1 MLQPFSISGIIQ
13 VLSELFGNNIE
24 RADTIMTKKD
34 QSLEQKK
41 HDMSVRSINFSRYLM
56 IRYFSA
62 AFLFT
67 NLFWL
72 VFAICYKDIGASI
85 ISGLLFVLLLVAS
98 VEQVSKWNVRNTD
111 LKFTKLYYQLQ
122 LGANVIFAIGCYL
135 PFGKLLFPFMTT
147 NDVANVIVTILVIG
161 MLGSILIL
169 RRISNIQNGR
179 DKYARAIK
187 AFESN
192 RQ

>member
-85 ISGLLFVLLLVAS
+85 ISGLLFVSLLVAS

-187 AFESN
+187 TFESN

>member
-122 LGANVIFAIGCYL
+122 LVANVIFAIGCYL
-135 PFGKLLFPFMTT
+135 PFGKILFPFMAT
-147 NDVANVIVTILVIG
+147 NDVANVIFTILVVGI
-161 MLGSILIL
+161 LGSILIL

-187 AFESN
+187 TFESN

>member
-1 MLQPFSISGIIQ
+1 
-13 VLSELFGNNIE
+13 
-24 RADTIMTKKD
+24 MTKKD

-72 VFAICYKDIGASI
+72 VFAICYKDIVASI

-122 LGANVIFAIGCYL
+122 LVANVIF
-135 PFGKLLFPFMTT
+135 
-147 NDVANVIVTILVIG
+147 TILVVGI
-161 MLGSILIL
+161 LGSILIL

-187 AFESN
+187 TFESN

>member
-1 MLQPFSISGIIQ
+1 MQPFSISGIIQ

-24 RADTIMTKKD
+24 RTDTIMTKKD

-187 AFESN
+187 TFESN

>member
-1 MLQPFSISGIIQ
+1 MLQPLSISGIIQ

-187 AFESN
+187 TFESN

>member
-1 MLQPFSISGIIQ
+1 
-13 VLSELFGNNIE
+13 
-24 RADTIMTKKD
+24 MTKRD

-72 VFAICYKDIGASI
+72 VFAICYQNIVASI
-85 ISGLLFVLLLVAS
+85 ISGLLFVLLLIAS
-98 VEQVSKWNVRNTD
+98 VEQISKWNVRNTD

-122 LGANVIFAIGCYL
+122 LGANVIFAISCYL
-135 PFGKLLFPFMTT
+135 PFGKTLFPFM
-147 NDVANVIVTILVIG
+147 AKNVIFTILIIG
-161 MLGSILIL
+161 ILGSILIL

-179 DKYARAIK
+179 DKYAGAIK
-187 AFESN
+187 TFESN

>member
-1 MLQPFSISGIIQ
+1 M
-13 VLSELFGNNIE
+13 LSELFGNNIE

-72 VFAICYKDIGASI
+72 VFAICYKDIVASI

-122 LGANVIFAIGCYL
+122 LGANVIF
-135 PFGKLLFPFMTT
+135 
-147 NDVANVIVTILVIG
+147 TILVVGI
-161 MLGSILIL
+161 LGSILIL

-187 AFESN
+187 TFESN

>member
-1 MLQPFSISGIIQ
+1 MLQPFSISSIIQ
-13 VLSELFGNNIE
+13 VLSELFRNNIE

-98 VEQVSKWNVRNTD
+98 VEQVSKWNVKNTD

-187 AFESN
+187 TFESN

>member
-98 VEQVSKWNVRNTD
+98 VEQVSKWNVRNAD

-187 AFESN
+187 TFESN

>member
-161 MLGSILIL
+161 MLGPILIL

-187 AFESN
+187 TFESN

>member
-161 MLGSILIL
+161 MLSSILIL

-187 AFESN
+187 TFESN

>member
-1 MLQPFSISGIIQ
+1 MQPFSISGIIQ

-187 AFESN
+187 TFESN

>member
-1 MLQPFSISGIIQ
+1 M
-13 VLSELFGNNIE
+13 LSELFRNNIE

-72 VFAICYKDIGASI
+72 VFAICYKDIVASI

-135 PFGKLLFPFMTT
+135 PFGKILFPFMAT
-147 NDVANVIVTILVIG
+147 NDVANVIFTILVVGI
-161 MLGSILIL
+161 LGSILIL
-169 RRISNIQNGR
+169 RRISNIQNGC

-187 AFESN
+187 TFESN

>member
-1 MLQPFSISGIIQ
+1 M
-13 VLSELFGNNIE
+13 LSELFGNNIE
-24 RADTIMTKKD
+24 RVDTIMTKRD

-72 VFAICYKDIGASI
+72 VFAICYHDIVASI
-85 ISGLLFVLLLVAS
+85 ISGLLFVLLLIAS
-98 VEQVSKWNVRNTD
+98 VEQISKWNVRNTD

-122 LGANVIFAIGCYL
+122 LVANVIFAISCYL
-135 PFGKLLFPFMTT
+135 SFGKILFPFMAT
-147 NDVANVIVTILVIG
+147 NDVANVIFTILIIG
-161 MLGSILIL
+161 ILGSILIL

-179 DKYARAIK
+179 DKYAGAIK
-187 AFESN
+187 TFESN

>member
-111 LKFTKLYYQLQ
+111 LKFTKRYYQLQ

-187 AFESN
+187 TFESN

>member
-13 VLSELFGNNIE
+13 VLSELLGNNIE

-187 AFESN
+187 TFESN

>member
-1 MLQPFSISGIIQ
+1 MLQPFSISDIIQ

-187 AFESN
+187 TFESN

>member
-1 MLQPFSISGIIQ
+1 
-13 VLSELFGNNIE
+13 
-24 RADTIMTKKD
+24 MTKKD

-147 NDVANVIVTILVIG
+147 NDVANAIVTILVIG

-187 AFESN
+187 TFESN

>member
-13 VLSELFGNNIE
+13 VLSELFWNNIE

-187 AFESN
+187 TFESN

>member
-1 MLQPFSISGIIQ
+1 MLQPFSISSIIQ

-187 AFESN
+187 TFESN

>member
-13 VLSELFGNNIE
+13 VLSKLFGNNIE

-187 AFESN
+187 TFESN

>member
-1 MLQPFSISGIIQ
+1 MQTISLWGIIQ
-13 VLSELFGNNIE
+13 VLPELFRNNIE
-24 RADTIMTKKD
+24 RADTIMNKKD

-72 VFAICYKDIGASI
+72 VFAICYQNIVASI
-85 ISGLLFVLLLVAS
+85 ISGLLFVLLLIAS

-122 LGANVIFAIGCYL
+122 LVANVIFAISCYL
-135 PFGKLLFPFMTT
+135 PFVKTLFPFMAT
-147 NDVANVIVTILVIG
+147 NDVANVIFTILIVGI
-161 MLGSILIL
+161 LGSILIL

-187 AFESN
+187 TFESN

>member
-1 MLQPFSISGIIQ
+1 MLQPFSIGSIIQ
-13 VLSELFGNNIE
+13 VLSELFRNNIE

-72 VFAICYKDIGASI
+72 VFAICCKDIVASI

-122 LGANVIFAIGCYL
+122 LVANVIFAIGCYL
-135 PFGKLLFPFMTT
+135 PFGKILFPFMAT
-147 NDVANVIVTILVIG
+147 NDVANVIFTILVVGI
-161 MLGSILIL
+161 LGSILIL

-187 AFESN
+187 TFESN

>member
-13 VLSELFGNNIE
+13 VLSELFGNNVE

-187 AFESN
+187 TFESN

>member
-1 MLQPFSISGIIQ
+1 MLQPLSISGIIQ
-13 VLSELFGNNIE
+13 VLSELFWNNIE

-187 AFESN
+187 TFESN

>member
-1 MLQPFSISGIIQ
+1 M
-13 VLSELFGNNIE
+13 LSELFGNNIE

-72 VFAICYKDIGASI
+72 VFAICYKDIFASI

-135 PFGKLLFPFMTT
+135 PFGKILFPFMAT
-147 NDVANVIVTILVIG
+147 NDVANVIFTILVVGI
-161 MLGSILIL
+161 LGSILIL

-187 AFESN
+187 TFESN

>member
-1 MLQPFSISGIIQ
+1 
-13 VLSELFGNNIE
+13 
-24 RADTIMTKKD
+24 MTKRD

-72 VFAICYKDIGASI
+72 VFAICYHDIVASI
-85 ISGLLFVLLLVAS
+85 FSGLLFVLLLLVS
-98 VEQVSKWNVRNTD
+98 LEQLSKWIVRNTD

-122 LGANVIFAIGCYL
+122 LVTNVIF
-135 PFGKLLFPFMTT
+135 
-147 NDVANVIVTILVIG
+147 
-161 MLGSILIL
+161 LI
-169 RRISNIQNGR
+169 IC
-179 DKYARAIK
+179 
-187 AFESN
+187 
-192 RQ
+192 

>member
-98 VEQVSKWNVRNTD
+98 VEQVSKWNVKNTD

-187 AFESN
+187 TFESN

>member
-187 AFESN
+187 TFESN

>member
-1 MLQPFSISGIIQ
+1 MLQPFSISSIIQ

-72 VFAICYKDIGASI
+72 VFAICYKDIVASI
-85 ISGLLFVLLLVAS
+85 ISVLLFVLLLVAS

-135 PFGKLLFPFMTT
+135 PFGKILFPFMAT
-147 NDVANVIVTILVIG
+147 NDVANVIFTILVVGI
-161 MLGSILIL
+161 LGSILIL

-187 AFESN
+187 TFESN

>member
-67 NLFWL
+67 NLLWL

-187 AFESN
+187 TFESN

>member
-13 VLSELFGNNIE
+13 VLPELFGNNIE

-187 AFESN
+187 TFESN

>member
-1 MLQPFSISGIIQ
+1 M
-13 VLSELFGNNIE
+13 LSELFRNNIE
-24 RADTIMTKKD
+24 RADTIMTKRD

-72 VFAICYKDIGASI
+72 VFAICYQNIVASI
-85 ISGLLFVLLLVAS
+85 ISGLLFVLLLIAS
-98 VEQVSKWNVRNTD
+98 VEQISKWNVRNTD

-122 LGANVIFAIGCYL
+122 LGANVIFAISCYL
-135 PFGKLLFPFMTT
+135 PFGKTLFPFMAT
-147 NDVANVIVTILVIG
+147 NDVANVIFTILVVGI
-161 MLGSILIL
+161 LGSILIL

-179 DKYARAIK
+179 DKYAGAIK
-187 AFESN
+187 TFESN

>member
-122 LGANVIFAIGCYL
+122 LVANVIFAIGCYL

-187 AFESN
+187 TFESN

>member
-1 MLQPFSISGIIQ
+1 M
-13 VLSELFGNNIE
+13 LSELFRNNI
-24 RADTIMTKKD
+24 RRTDTIMTKRD

-72 VFAICYKDIGASI
+72 VFAICYQNIVASI
-85 ISGLLFVLLLVAS
+85 ISGLLFVLLLIAS
-98 VEQVSKWNVRNTD
+98 VEQISKWNVRNTD

-122 LGANVIFAIGCYL
+122 LGANVIF
-135 PFGKLLFPFMTT
+135 
-147 NDVANVIVTILVIG
+147 TILVVGI
-161 MLGSILIL
+161 LGSILIL

-179 DKYARAIK
+179 DKYAGAIK
-187 AFESN
+187 TFESN

>member
-1 MLQPFSISGIIQ
+1 MQTVSFWGIIQ
-13 VLSELFGNNIE
+13 VLSELFRNNIE

-72 VFAICYKDIGASI
+72 VFAICYQDIVASI
-85 ISGLLFVLLLVAS
+85 ISGLLFVLLLIAS

-111 LKFTKLYYQLQ
+111 LKVTKLYYQLQ
-122 LGANVIFAIGCYL
+122 LVANVVFAISCYL
-135 PFGKLLFPFMTT
+135 PFGKILFPFMAT
-147 NDVANVIVTILVIG
+147 NDVANVIFTILIIG
-161 MLGSILIL
+161 ILGSILIL

-179 DKYARAIK
+179 DKYAGAIK
-187 AFESN
+187 TFESN

>member
-1 MLQPFSISGIIQ
+1 MSQPFSISGIIQ

-187 AFESN
+187 TFESN

>member
-67 NLFWL
+67 NRFWL

-187 AFESN
+187 TFESN

>member
-1 MLQPFSISGIIQ
+1 
-13 VLSELFGNNIE
+13 
-24 RADTIMTKKD
+24 MTKKD

-72 VFAICYKDIGASI
+72 VFAICYKDIVASI

-111 LKFTKLYYQLQ
+111 LKFTKLYYQLKPVANN
-122 LGANVIFAIGCYL
+122 LGYR
-135 PFGKLLFPFMTT
+135 LLFTIWKASISFMTT
-147 NDVANVIVTILVIG
+147 NDVANVIFDFSCWNIRFATNMHEQLRHLKVID
-161 MLGSILIL
+161 S
-169 RRISNIQNGR
+169 RTN
-179 DKYARAIK
+179 
-187 AFESN
+187 
-192 RQ
+192 